1 MHGDPEHDRAYPA
14 GLTPAQLRRRI
25 DPATLGFETTETLEV
40 VQGLIGQDRAMQAI
54 RLAARIGHRSFNLFV
69 VGPPGTGRHS
79 AVQMVLAR
87 EAADRPVPCDWAY
100 VNNFEDE
107 QKPRALKLPSGEAQ
121 RLKAEMED
129 LVDDLGAEI
138 PALFEA
144 DDYQARRK
152 ALEAEFA
159 EAGSARMQE
168 FAARAK
174 AEDVGIVNTPSGF
187 LVAAIRD
194 GEVIEKEAF
203 DKLSPDEQAR
213 IEEKIA
219 RFQKELNTIIEGA
232 PALVRAHR
240 QQVIA
245 LHASMAEQAV
255 QARINEARAS
265 FAGIDSVQHYLDEV
279 AQDMIRNAELFLEA
293 HAQGRDGPFP
303 AGIRKIHRLPQ
314 FGRYVIN
321 VMVSHPEGGTAGAP
335 LETEELP
342 TLNRL
347 VGRIENIAHMG
358 ALMTN
363 FTLIR
368 PGALHRANG
377 GFLVLDARRVLA
389 EPFAWEALKRS
400 LQHRTIAITSMAERL
415 SLVQTLSLEPDPIPL
430 DLRVV
435 LVGDRMLYALL
446 VMLDPDFSELFKL
459 QADFEEDFAL
469 TPENTAL
476 FARLLA
482 SFIRREGLRPLTAA
496 AVARLL
502 EEALRRAEDSEKL
515 SLHLGALADIL
526 REAEHYACTR
536 QDCADAAAPVSVD
549 DIELALA
556 EAERRSAR
564 IRDRMQEAITRG
576 TILIDTD
583 GAVTGQIN
591 GLSVA
596 QIGDFRFGRPTRIT
610 ARVRMGAGKLVD
622 IEREVELGGPL
633 HSKGVL
639 ILSGYLSA
647 NYALDMPFSL
657 QASLVFEQS
666 YGGVDGDSASS
677 TELYALLSALSDLP
691 IRQGLAVT
699 GSVNQAGQV
708 QAIGGVNEKIEGF
721 FDICA
726 ARGLTGA
733 QGVLI
738 PASNVPHLMLRAD
751 VVAAVE
757 AGQFHVLPVS
767 TIDEGIAIL
776 TGVDAGVRGA
786 DGAYPEGSVNAR
798 VEARLASFALAR
810 QQFGR
815 SLGGKPE
822 GGGEESGPA

>member
-1 MHGDPEHDRAYPA
+1 MHGDEPLPP
-14 GLTPAQLRRRI
+14 GLTPDRLRRRI
-25 DPATLGFETTETLEV
+25 DPASLGFETTEALEV
-40 VQGLIGQDRAMQAI
+40 LPGLIGQDRAMQAI
-54 RLAARIGHRSFNLFV
+54 RLAAGIGHRSFNLFV
-69 VGPPGTGRHS
+69 VGPAGTGRHS
-79 AVQMVLAR
+79 AVRSVLAP
-87 EAADRPVPCDWAY
+87 EAAARAVPCDWAY

-107 QKPRALKLPSGEAQ
+107 QKPRALKLPAGQAQ
-121 RLKAEMED
+121 RLRAEMED
-129 LVDDLGAEI
+129 LVDDLGADI
-138 PALFEA
+138 PALFEGE
-144 DDYQARRK
+144 DYQARRK
-152 ALEAEFA
+152 ALESEFA
-159 EAGSARMQE
+159 EEGSARMQE

-174 AEDVGIVNTPSGF
+174 AENVGLVSTPTGF
-187 LVAAIRD
+187 MVTAIRE
-194 GEVIEKEAF
+194 GEVIDKEAF
-203 DKLSPDEQAR
+203 DKLPESEQGA

-219 RFQKELNTIIEGA
+219 RFQKELTAILEDA
-232 PALVRAHR
+232 PALMRAHR
-240 QQVIA
+240 QRLVA
-245 LHASMAEQAV
+245 LHARMAEQAV
-255 QARINEARAS
+255 QQRISEARAA
-265 FAGIDSVQHYLDEV
+265 FAGIESVQVYLSEV

-293 HAQGRDGPFP
+293 HAQGQDGPFP
-303 AGIRKIHRLPQ
+303 SGIRKVHRAPQ
-314 FGRYVIN
+314 FSRYVIN
-321 VMVSHPEGGTAGAP
+321 VMVSHAAADGLGAP

-347 VGRIENIAHMG
+347 VGRIENIAQMG
-358 ALMTN
+358 ALVTN

-377 GFLVLDARRVLA
+377 GFLVLDARRILS

-415 SLVQTLSLEPDPIPL
+415 SLVQTMSLEPDPIPL

-435 LVGDRMLYALL
+435 LVGERMLYALL

-459 QADFEEDFAL
+459 QADFEEDFAF
-469 TPENTAL
+469 TPENAVL

-482 SFIRREGLRPLTAA
+482 SFITREGLRPLTAA

-526 REAEHYACTR
+526 REAEHYACAR
-536 QDCADAAAPVSVD
+536 LACEGEAAPVAVE
-549 DIELALA
+549 DIERALT
-556 EAERRSAR
+556 EAERRNAR
-564 IRDRMQEAITRG
+564 IRDRMQEAVTRG

-583 GAVTGQIN
+583 GTVVGQIN

-596 QIGDFRFGRPTRIT
+596 QIGTFRFGRPSRIT

-639 ILSGYLSA
+639 ILSGYLA
-647 NYALDMPFSL
+647 ATYAQEVPFSL
-657 QASLVFEQS
+657 HASLVFEQS

-677 TELYALLSALSDLP
+677 AELYAILSALSCLP

-721 FDICA
+721 FDICT
-726 ARGLTGA
+726 ARGLTGD

-738 PASNVPHLMLRAD
+738 PATNVPHLMLRAD
-751 VVAAVE
+751 VVQAVAE
-757 AGQFHVLPVS
+757 GRFRVLPVAH
-767 TIDEGIAIL
+767 IDDGIALL
-776 TGVDAGVRGA
+776 TGVPAGARGV
-786 DGAYPEGSVNAR
+786 DGAWREGSVNAR
-798 VEARLASFALAR
+798 VEARLAGFAMAR
-810 QQFGR
+810 QRFGR
-815 SLGGKPE
+815 DVKGE
-822 GGGEESGPA
+822 GATSAP

>member
-1 MHGDPEHDRAYPA
+1 MHGDDPLPEGLAPDR
-14 GLTPAQLRRRI
+14 LRRRI
-25 DPATLGFETTETLEV
+25 DPVTLGFETTETLDTLQE
-40 VQGLIGQDRAMQAI
+40 LIGQDRALGAI
-54 RLAARIGHRSFNLFV
+54 RLAAGIGHRSFNLFV
-69 VGPPGTGRHS
+69 VGPSGTGRHS
-79 AVQMVLAR
+79 AVQSVLAQ
-87 EAADRPVPCDWAY
+87 EAAARPVPCDWAY

-107 QKPRALKLPSGEAQ
+107 QKPRALKLPSGQAQ

-138 PALFEA
+138 PALFEGE
-144 DDYQARRK
+144 DYQARRK
-152 ALEAEFA
+152 ALESSFE
-159 EAGSARMQE
+159 EAGSARMKD
-168 FAARAK
+168 FAQRAK
-174 AEDVGIVNTPSGF
+174 AEDVGLVSTPTGF
-187 LVAAIRD
+187 MVTAIRD

-203 DKLSPDEQAR
+203 DKLSPEEQAQ

-219 RFQKELNTIIEGA
+219 RFQKELAGILEAA

-240 QQVIA
+240 QRLVA
-245 LHASMAEQAV
+245 LHARMAEQAV
-255 QARINEARAS
+255 QQRIAGARAL

-279 AQDMIRNAELFLEA
+279 AQDMIHNAELFLEA
-293 HAQGRDGPFP
+293 HAQDRDGAFP
-303 AGIRKIHRLPQ
+303 GGLRKVHRLPQ

-321 VMVSHPEGGTAGAP
+321 VMVSHSEEGGTGAP
-335 LETEELP
+335 LEAEELP

-347 VGRIENIAHMG
+347 VGRIENIAQMG

-377 GFLVLDARRVLA
+377 GFLVLDARRILS

-430 DLRVV
+430 DVRVV
-435 LVGDRMLYALL
+435 LVGERMLYALL
-446 VMLDPDFSELFKL
+446 VMLDPDFADLFKL

-469 TPENTAL
+469 TPENAAL

-502 EEALRRAEDSEKL
+502 EEALRHAGDSEKL

-526 REAEHYACTR
+526 REAEHYACARLPCDEESTP
-536 QDCADAAAPVSVD
+536 APVAVE
-549 DIELALA
+549 DIEKALS
-556 EAERRSAR
+556 EAEQRNAR
-564 IRDRMQEAITRG
+564 IRDRMREAVTRG

-583 GAVTGQIN
+583 GAVAGQIN

-596 QIGDFRFGRPTRIT
+596 QTGTFRFGQPSRIT

-622 IEREVELGGPL
+622 IEREVDLGGPL

-639 ILSGYLSA
+639 ILSGYLAA
-647 NYALDMPFSL
+647 NYARDVPFSL
-657 QASLVFEQS
+657 HASLVFEQS

-677 TELYALLSALSDLP
+677 AELYALLSALAELP

-726 ARGLTGA
+726 ARGLTGE

-738 PASNVPHLMLRAD
+738 PATNVPHLMLRPD
-751 VVAAVE
+751 VVQAV
-757 AGQFHVLPVS
+757 ADGRFRVLPVA
-767 TIDEGIAIL
+767 TIDEGIALL
-776 TGVDAGVRGA
+776 TGVPAGVRGA
-786 DGAYPEGSVNAR
+786 AGTYPEDSVNGR
-798 VEARLASFALAR
+798 VEARLAAFAAAR
-810 QQFGR
+810 RRFGR
-815 SLGGKPE
+815 DKGAD
-822 GGGEESGPA
+822 SGSAVS

>member
-1 MHGDPEHDRAYPA
+1 MHGDDTAGQVRPKGLAPA
-14 GLTPAQLRRRI
+14 RLRRRI
-25 DPATLGFETTETLEV
+25 DPAALGFDTTDTLETLD
-40 VQGLIGQDRAMQAI
+40 GLIGQDRAMQAI
-54 RLAARIGHRSFNLFV
+54 RLAAGIGHRSFNLFV
-69 VGPPGTGRHS
+69 VGPSGTGRHS
-79 AVQMVLAR
+79 AVDSVLSR
-87 EAADRPVPCDWAY
+87 EAAARPVPCDWAY

-107 QKPRALKLPSGEAQ
+107 QKPRALKLPSGQAQ

-129 LVDDLGAEI
+129 LVDDLGIEI
-138 PALFEA
+138 PALFES

-152 ALEAEFA
+152 ALESEFA
-159 EAGSARMQE
+159 DVGSARMKE
-168 FAARAK
+168 FAVRAR
-174 AEDVGIVNTPSGF
+174 AEDVGLVSTPSGF
-187 LVAAIRD
+187 MVAAIRND
-194 GEVIEKEAF
+194 AVIEKEEF
-203 DKLSPDEQAR
+203 DKLSLAEKAL
-213 IEEKIA
+213 IEERIA
-219 RFQKELNTIIEGA
+219 RFQKELTAILEDA

-240 QQVIA
+240 QKVVA
-245 LHASMAEQAV
+245 LHARMAEQAV
-255 QARINEARAS
+255 QQRITEARAQ

-279 AQDMIRNAELFLEA
+279 AQDIIRNAELFLEA

-303 AGIRKIHRLPQ
+303 GGIRKLHRLPQ
-314 FGRYVIN
+314 FGRYTIN
-321 VMVSHPEGGTAGAP
+321 VMVSHPAGNSTGAP

-377 GFLVLDARRVLA
+377 GFLVLDARRVLS

-430 DLRVV
+430 DVRVV
-435 LVGDRMLYALL
+435 LVGERMLYALL
-446 VMLDPDFSELFKL
+446 VMLDPDFSDLFKL

-469 TPENTAL
+469 TPENAVL

-515 SLHLGALADIL
+515 SLHLGTLADIL
-526 REAEHYACTR
+526 REAEHYACAR
-536 QDCADAAAPVSVD
+536 MDCEDEAAPVAVE
-549 DIELALA
+549 DIERALA
-556 EAERRSAR
+556 EADRRNAR
-564 IRDRMQEAITRG
+564 IRDRMQEAVTRG

-583 GAVTGQIN
+583 GAVVGQIN

-596 QIGDFRFGRPTRIT
+596 QIGTFRFGRPARIT

-622 IEREVELGGPL
+622 IEREVELGGPF

-639 ILSGYLSA
+639 ILSGYLAA
-647 NYALDMPFSL
+647 NYAQDVPFSL
-657 QASLVFEQS
+657 HASLVFEQS

-677 TELYALLSALSDLP
+677 AELYALLSALSDLP

-721 FDICA
+721 FDTCA
-726 ARGLTGA
+726 ARGLTGD

-738 PASNVPHLMLRAD
+738 PASNVPHLMLRPD
-751 VVAAVE
+751 VVAAVGE
-757 AGQFHVLPVS
+757 GRFRVLPVAR
-767 TIDEGIAIL
+767 IDEGITIL
-776 TGVDAGVRGA
+776 TGVPAGVRGP
-786 DGAYPEGSVNAR
+786 DGSYPAGSVNAL
-798 VEARLASFALAR
+798 VEARLTAFAAAR
-810 QQFGR
+810 QRFGGDKG
-815 SLGGKPE
+815 SAGGAAP
-822 GGGEESGPA
+822 S